1 MSKEC
6 LMETIFSALFNIL
19 YIYTSFRF
27 IRLFIT
33 KKNENLV
40 LQSIIYVLV
49 WTANCIIFFTLENRY
64 LTTSSMFILLMVAT
78 IILYEGSIIR
88 KFTAVISAL
97 ALGILFEEMVWRVIL
112 WSGESSPNK
121 AAGSLLSAFSYV
133 VFILVIERFFNVN
146 KTEYISKSSYFN
158 IILIL
163 TGSIVLVEVLANVEE
178 EYEWILVGLSAICLI
193 NVSTFFLYDKV
204 NEVFREKVES
214 QVMEEKVLMHE
225 NQLELMK
232 QSQENIGSLWHDM
245 KNHLLLLDTY
255 LKDKDYEGAS
265 KYIAN
270 IEDYMHVPGQYVN
283 SGNHEVDAILN
294 YRLGKAEKMGCRI
307 VTKLK
312 IPDCSFMPAFDLNM
326 ILGNLLDNALEAL
339 EHVDDK
345 YLSVELTYKKGILL
359 IHINNTFDG
368 TIRHSGGEFLTRKK
382 DRENH
387 GMGLRNVEYIVKKY
401 NGEQNIQTSESMFR
415 ISIILYVKNL

>member
-1 MSKEC
+1 MSFVE
-6 LMETIFSALFNIL
+6 LIFNAVFNIL
-19 YIYTSFRF
+19 YVYIFFRVAK
-27 IRLFIT
+27 LFL
-33 KKNENLV
+33 KKKETPIF
-40 LQSIIYVLV
+40 LQAVVYVSIWLI
-49 WTANCIIFFTLENRY
+49 NCIVHFWFDNMY
-64 LTTSSMFILLMVAT
+64 LTTITVFFILLIANF
-78 IILYEGSIIR
+78 ILYEGNVIS
-88 KFTAVISAL
+88 KVLSVISAVAFGL
-97 ALGILFEEMVWRVIL
+97 LFEEFVWRL
-112 WSGESSPNK
+112 LSLLNDSSPNK
-121 AAGSLLSAFSYV
+121 VAGSLLSSFLYI
-133 VFILVIERFFNVN
+133 VFILMIERYFCI
-146 KTEYISKSSYFN
+146 KRTEYISKSSYFN

-178 EYEWILVGLSAICLI
+178 KYEWILIGLSAICLI
-193 NVSTFFLYDKV
+193 IVSTFYLYDKV
-204 NEVFREKVES
+204 NEAYREKLES
-214 QVMEEKVLMHE
+214 QVMQERILMHE

-312 IPDCSFMPAFDLNM
+312 VPDCSFMLDFDLNM

-387 GMGLRNVEYIVKKY
+387 GMGLRNVGYIVKKY
-401 NGEQNIQTSESMFR
+401 NGEQNIQTSKSIFR
-415 ISIILYVKNL
+415 ISIILYLKNQ

>member
-1 MSKEC
+1 M
-6 LMETIFSALFNIL
+6 
-19 YIYTSFRF
+19 
-27 IRLFIT
+27 
-33 KKNENLV
+33 
-40 LQSIIYVLV
+40 
-49 WTANCIIFFTLENRY
+49 
-64 LTTSSMFILLMVAT
+64 
-78 IILYEGSIIR
+78 
-88 KFTAVISAL
+88 
-97 ALGILFEEMVWRVIL
+97 
-112 WSGESSPNK
+112 
-121 AAGSLLSAFSYV
+121 
-133 VFILVIERFFNVN
+133 
-146 KTEYISKSSYFN
+146 
-158 IILIL
+158 
-163 TGSIVLVEVLANVEE
+163 ANVEE
-178 EYEWILVGLSAICLI
+178 KYEWILIGLSAICLI
-193 NVSTFFLYDKV
+193 IVSTFYLYDKV
-204 NEVFREKVES
+204 NEAYREKLES
-214 QVMEEKVLMHE
+214 QVMQERILMHE

-312 IPDCSFMPAFDLNM
+312 VPDCSFMLDFDLNM

-387 GMGLRNVEYIVKKY
+387 GMGLRNVGYIVKKY
-401 NGEQNIQTSESMFR
+401 NGEQNIQTSKSIFR
-415 ISIILYVKNL
+415 ISIILYLKNQ